1 MHTRLTTFTGAGK
14 IDEGV
19 AFVRDVAL
27 PVLAA
32 QRGFRG
38 VTVSA
43 DRAGGAFGVLSLW
56 ESAADRDASD
66 SALDKTRQ
74 EGLGVVG
81 GTMTVENFEQVVQE
95 ISRPPVVGS
104 ALTVVRISMDPA
116 TIDENIAYFTSTVL
130 PQIKANAG
138 FLALR
143 NMVNRSN
150 GQGVV
155 GSVWADAASQQ
166 AAAADAMARRQEASD
181 RGVTLGDL
189 SFREI
194 LLSEL
199 R

>member
-1 MHTRLTTFTGAGK
+1 MHTRLTQFTGATH

-19 AFVRDVAL
+19 AFVRQEAL
-27 PVLAA
+27 PVLGA
-32 QRGFRG
+32 QKGFRG

-43 DRAGGAFGVLSLW
+43 DRSGGVFGVLSLW
-56 ESAADRDASD
+56 ETEADRDASD

-81 GTMTVENFEQVVQE
+81 GTMTVENFEQMVVE

-104 ALTVVRISMDPA
+104 ALTVTRVSMDPA
-116 TIDENIAYFTSTVL
+116 TIDENVAFFKSTVL

-143 NMVNRSN
+143 NMVNRGN
-150 GQGVV
+150 GQGIV
-155 GSVWADAASQQ
+155 GAVWADEASAQ
-166 AAAADAMARRQEASD
+166 AAAADARSRRQQASD
-181 RGVTLGDL
+181 RGVTLGEMT
-189 SFREI
+189 FREI